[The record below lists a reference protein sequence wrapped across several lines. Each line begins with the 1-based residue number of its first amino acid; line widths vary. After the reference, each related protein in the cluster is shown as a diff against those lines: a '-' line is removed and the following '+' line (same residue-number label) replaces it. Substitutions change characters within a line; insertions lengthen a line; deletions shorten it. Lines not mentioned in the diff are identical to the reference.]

1 MMKVNV
7 YQHKT
12 SQIKFDYII
21 QRLSNHSFRIKPS
34 RLVKMYRNLAQ

>member
-1 MMKVNV
+1 MMKMNV

-21 QRLSNHSFRIKPS
+21 QRLYKSLIS
-34 RLVKMYRNLAQ
+34 V